1 MAAEKP
7 EKTEKPAP
15 EAPAAAPAEAA
26 APKAGGGIMG
36 FLPLIIALVLAPVI
50 SWVVAEFVLL
60 PRMKSQLTAAVAAS
74 QPAGAGHEPAAGEAG
89 PAKVAEPAAAKE
101 PAHAKEPAAE
111 KGKEA
116 HAAKKEAPKKGGKAE
131 AAAGKVSAD
140 GPNSYQF
147 DNVVVNLSGTMGTRY
162 LKVTFLLTG
171 KDTLREMF
179 DERKPELL
187 DTTLNTL
194 GSVTLS
200 DLEEVGSRNLIRAR
214 LVAAYNDLLGSK
226 VVEQIYFSDFVV
238 Q

>member
-15 EAPAAAPAEAA
+15 EAAPAAAPAEAA

-60 PRMKSQLTAAVAAS
+60 PRMKSQLTAAVA
-74 QPAGAGHEPAAGEAG
+74 GHETAAGEAG

-101 PAHAKEPAAE
+101 PARAKEPAAE

-162 LKVTFLLTG
+162 LKVTFMLTG

-214 LVAAYNDLLGSK
+214 LVAAYNDLLGAK
-226 VVEQIYFSDFVV
+226 IVEQIYFSDFVV